1 MGEHVIQT
9 VRTRSSP
16 GSHMFDRP
24 AYLLTLAPGMERARF
39 SEYLAGL
46 PALYARHGGQHLAV
60 APAPTVE
67 RFGHHQAAQSV
78 MLSRWSGM
86 RQVLEFWRSP
96 DHQLLA
102 RRRSVNDGTCVAAFE
117 GEATTDGAPRTEALA
132 MFLGPSPTPALLE
145 AEGARAVAL
154 ARERQVEAL
163 EGPWACGD
171 IAIYAWDSARN
182 ARRQLV
188 TYSSGQRGRAM
199 LIPTLPATRSPAP
212 IPSYLSPFI
221 SAVA

>member
-1 MGEHVIQT
+1 MMSRRLHASILHGVFILSGISALIYQL
-9 VRTRSSP
+9 VWQR
-16 GSHMFDRP
+16 
-24 AYLLTLAPGMERARF
+24 ALLTIYGSNVE
-39 SEYLAGL
+39 S
-46 PALYARHGGQHLAV
+46 V
-60 APAPTVE
+60 AMV
-67 RFGHHQAAQSV
+67 
-78 MLSRWSGM
+78 
-86 RQVLEFWRSP
+86 
-96 DHQLLA
+96 
-102 RRRSVNDGTCVAAFE
+102 VAAFE